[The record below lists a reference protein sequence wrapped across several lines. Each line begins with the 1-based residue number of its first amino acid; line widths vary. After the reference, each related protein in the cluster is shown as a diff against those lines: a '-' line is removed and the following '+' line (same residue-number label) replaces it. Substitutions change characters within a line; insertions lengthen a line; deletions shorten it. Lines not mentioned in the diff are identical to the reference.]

1 MRISRFP
8 WGRII
13 NTFVYDFDGVEVTII
28 KFHPWVYEN
37 GYSTKKPDM
46 EKIEYYCEEINQSA
60 DSLIGILITWMVEH
74 QLGRNQG
81 ALTQGIARMLKLSD
95 AL

>member
-1 MRISRFP
+1 MSKFP
-8 WGRII
+8 LGRVIE
-13 NTFVYDFDGVEVTII
+13 TFVYDFDGVEVSII
-28 KFHPWVYEN
+28 KFHPWILED
-37 GYSTKKPDM
+37 GRITRKPDFD
-46 EKIEYYCEEINQSA
+46 KIEYHCEEINQSS
-60 DSLIGILITWMVEH
+60 DSLITILLTWIVEH

>member
-1 MRISRFP
+1 MKKFP
-8 WGRII
+8 WGRTI

-28 KFHPWVYEN
+28 KFHPFYEDN
-37 GYSTKKPDM
+37 TRKPDM
-46 EKIEYYCEEINQSA
+46 EKIEYHCEEINQSA

-81 ALTQGIARMLKLSD
+81 ALIQGIARMLKLSD

>member
-1 MRISRFP
+1 MKKFP
-8 WGRII
+8 WGRTI

-28 KFHPWVYEN
+28 KFHPFYEDN
-37 GYSTKKPDM
+37 TLKPDM
-46 EKIEYYCEEINQSA
+46 EKIEYHCEEINQSA

-81 ALTQGIARMLKLSD
+81 ALIQGIARMLKLSD

>member
-28 KFHPWVYEN
+28 KFHPFYEDN
-37 GYSTKKPDM
+37 TRKPDM
-46 EKIEYYCEEINQSA
+46 EKIEYHCEEINQSA

-81 ALTQGIARMLKLSD
+81 ALIQGIARMLKLSD

>member
-8 WGRII
+8 WGRTI

-28 KFHPWVYEN
+28 KFHPFYEDN
-37 GYSTKKPDM
+37 TRKPDM
-46 EKIEYYCEEINQSA
+46 EKIEYHCEEINQSA

-81 ALTQGIARMLKLSD
+81 ALIQGIARMLKLSD

>member
-1 MRISRFP
+1 MKKFP
-8 WGRII
+8 WGRIT

-28 KFHPWVYEN
+28 KFHPWVYEK

-46 EKIEYYCEEINQSA
+46 EKIEYHCEEINQSA
-60 DSLIGILITWMVEH
+60 DSLITLLLTWMVEH
-74 QLGRNQG
+74 QLGHNQG

>member
-1 MRISRFP
+1 MMSKFP

-13 NTFVYDFDGVEVTII
+13 NTFVSDFDGTEVTII
-28 KFHPWVYEN
+28 KFYPWVYEN
-37 GYSTKKPDM
+37 GRN
-46 EKIEYYCEEINQSA
+46 EKIEYHCEEINQSA

-81 ALTQGIARMLKLSD
+81 ALIQGIARMLKLSD

>member
-1 MRISRFP
+1 MKKFP
-8 WGRII
+8 WGRTI

-28 KFHPWVYEN
+28 KFYPWVYEN
-37 GYSTKKPDM
+37 GRNTRKPDM
-46 EKIEYYCEEINQSA
+46 EKIEYHCEEINQSA

-81 ALTQGIARMLKLSD
+81 ALIQGIARMLKLSD

>member
-1 MRISRFP
+1 MSRFP
-8 WGRII
+8 LGRTI

-28 KFHPWVYEN
+28 KFHPFYEDN
-37 GYSTKKPDM
+37 TLKPDM
-46 EKIEYYCEEINQSA
+46 EKIEYHCKEINQSS

-81 ALTQGIARMLKLSD
+81 ALIQGIARMLKLSD

>member
-1 MRISRFP
+1 MKKFP
-8 WGRII
+8 WGRTI

-28 KFHPWVYEN
+28 KFHPFYEDN
-37 GYSTKKPDM
+37 NTLKPDM
-46 EKIEYYCEEINQSA
+46 EKIEYHCEEINQSA
-60 DSLIGILITWMVEH
+60 DSLIGILITWMVDH

-81 ALTQGIARMLKLSD
+81 SLIQGIARMLKLSD

>member
-1 MRISRFP
+1 MSRFT
-8 WGRII
+8 WGRTI

-28 KFHPWVYEN
+28 KFHPFYEDN
-37 GYSTKKPDM
+37 TRKPDM
-46 EKIEYYCEEINQSA
+46 EKIEYHCEEINQSA

-74 QLGRNQG
+74 QLGHNQG
-81 ALTQGIARMLKLSD
+81 ALIQGIARMLKLSD